1 MQKMAN
7 RWKQPD
13 YMPTLKEIEQ
23 KCEEIQRRW
32 SERERRRRML
42 LVITDSECAVTT
54 ELDLEETEIH
64 DRVPYY
70 PDALTT
76 GRQDRRRVP
85 LSILGV

>member
-1 MQKMAN
+1 MAN

-13 YMPTLKEIEQ
+13 YIPTPREIEQ

-42 LVITDSECAVTT
+42 FFASDSNYAVTDEP
-54 ELDLEETEIH
+54 ELAAPELHE
-64 DRVPYY
+64 RVPHH
-70 PDALTT
+70 PDVLTA
-76 GRQDRRRVP
+76 GRTRAMRTP

>member
-1 MQKMAN
+1 MAN
-7 RWKQPD
+7 HWKQPD
-13 YMPTLKEIEQ
+13 YIPTPKEIEQ

-42 LVITDSECAVTT
+42 FVASDSNVAAIDEP
-54 ELDLEETEIH
+54 ELIEPELHE
-64 DRVPYY
+64 RVPHH

-76 GRQDRRRVP
+76 GRTRHMRAD

>member
-1 MQKMAN
+1 MTN
-7 RWKQPD
+7 HWKQPD

-42 LVITDSECAVTT
+42 FVVTDSQCAATA
-54 ELDLEETEIH
+54 ELNPEEPELR
-64 DRVPYY
+64 DRVPCH

-76 GRQDRRRVP
+76 GRQDTMRVP
-85 LSILGV
+85 LSILRV